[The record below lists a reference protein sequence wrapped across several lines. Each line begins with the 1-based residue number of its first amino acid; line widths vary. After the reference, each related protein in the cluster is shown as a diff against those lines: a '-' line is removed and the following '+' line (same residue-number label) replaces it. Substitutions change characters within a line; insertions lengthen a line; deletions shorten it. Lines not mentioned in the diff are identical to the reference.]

1 MENQTTIQ
9 SLLERF
15 NNAEKMTRRD
25 GIEFYY
31 PVRNQMVWELER
43 LLNSEVKYDMRY
55 SNQVDIDTLKEFK
68 EYFDWDTK
76 YGVTIKW
83 EVDPSTATQWIDCD
97 SSDEMSRYLSVA
109 KQPECPAYEDVY
121 DDIDFG
127 SDLTGDFSA
136 DARIGVENFRPKQ
149 AHITNKF
156 LVNIILECDIDADL
170 LEVHLNEI
178 LKESAVIIQ
187 AQVCAVTADA

>member
-15 NNAEKMTRRD
+15 NNAEKEITHG
-25 GIEFYY
+25 GIEYY
-31 PVRNQMVWELER
+31 PVHNQMVRQLER
-43 LLNSEVKYDMRY
+43 LLNRQVKNHMRY
-55 SNQVDIDTLKEFK
+55 LKQVDIDTLKEFK

-76 YGVTIKW
+76 YGVTINW
-83 EVDPSTATQWIDCD
+83 EVDPSTATKWIDCD
-97 SSDEMSRYLSVA
+97 SCDEMSAYLSGA
-109 KQPECPAYEDVY
+109 KQPECPAFEDVY
-121 DDIDFG
+121 EDIEFG
-127 SDLTGDFSA
+127 CDLSGDFST
-136 DARIGVENFRPKQ
+136 DARIGVENLRPKQ

-156 LVNIILECDIDADL
+156 LVNIILECDIDSDS

-178 LKESAVIIQ
+178 LKESAVIIR

>member
-15 NNAEKMTRRD
+15 NNAEKKINHG
-25 GIEFYY
+25 GIENY
-31 PVRNQMVWELER
+31 PVHNQMAWELKR
-43 LLNSEVKYDMRY
+43 LLNSEVKYDMCY

-68 EYFDWDTK
+68 DYFDWDTK
-76 YGVTIKW
+76 YGVTINW

-97 SSDEMSRYLSVA
+97 SSDEMSRYLSGA

-121 DDIDFG
+121 DDINFG

-136 DARIGVENFRPKQ
+136 DARIGVENLRPKQ
-149 AHITNKF
+149 AHITNKY
-156 LVNIILECDIDADL
+156 LVNIVLECDIDADL

>member
-15 NNAEKMTRRD
+15 TNAEKKISH
-25 GIEFYY
+25 GGAEFY
-31 PVRNQMVWELER
+31 PVRNQMASELED

-76 YGVTIKW
+76 YGVNINW
-83 EVDPSTATQWIDCD
+83 EVEPSSATQWIDCD
-97 SSDEMSRYLSVA
+97 SADEMSAYLSGA
-109 KQPECPAYEDVY
+109 KQPVCPSFSDIQ
-121 DDIDFG
+121 DDIEYG
-127 SDLTGDFSA
+127 SDLTGYSTTSA
-136 DARIGVENFRPKQ
+136 EISVENLRPKQ